1 MIPENFSLE
10 KNISYMKITR
20 PDNSN
25 TIIGES
31 ANENFGRGGRS
42 NIIVFDEHGFW
53 PYAEASWESAG
64 ESTST
69 RLSMSTPPRTGKH
82 SAFYKLQKSGRVEK
96 FTFHFRDDPRKDEK
110 WTREARSKKSQ
121 EEFERELDISYE
133 SSLKGTVYGEQFA
146 LCDFGSYDYVPR
158 LPLFVAWDF
167 GLDGVAMQWYQ
178 WDQDIDRW
186 YLIDSYFNSQ
196 KAIDF
201 YIPFVN
207 GEIKSSDHIFSAKD
221 LEKIGEHKTWKSAVH
236 FGDPDVK
243 KRNIVTNTTTRSVLA
258 GANIY
263 VQSKNWEGR
272 THYDMRQT
280 TLIFLRKLSVDEKRN
295 AFFSECIQ
303 SARYP
308 EKSETSQSVSPTTKP
323 IHDYTSHHRTALEY
337 LADNVQDKN
346 PVKQEVLEPI
356 RIDYRPLG
364 GS

>member
-1 MIPENFSLE
+1 
-10 KNISYMKITR
+10 
-20 PDNSN
+20 
-25 TIIGES
+25 
-31 ANENFGRGGRS
+31 
-42 NIIVFDEHGFW
+42 
-53 PYAEASWESAG
+53 
-64 ESTST
+64 
-69 RLSMSTPPRTGKH
+69 
-82 SAFYKLQKSGRVEK
+82 
-96 FTFHFRDDPRKDEK
+96 
-110 WTREARSKKSQ
+110 
-121 EEFERELDISYE
+121 
-133 SSLKGTVYGEQFA
+133 
-146 LCDFGSYDYVPR
+146 
-158 LPLFVAWDF
+158 
-167 GLDGVAMQWYQ
+167 MQWYQ

-221 LEKIGEHKTWKSAVH
+221 LEKIGEHRTWKSAVH